1 MFLHNPQT
9 TFVLAISHFF
19 VLLALA
25 MVKLY
30 IVCVAIY
37 AALSLSH
44 TTSTVTAF
52 TTISTSCCTLVSIIN
67 INQLDS
73 RRTQI
78 IFSSP
83 NDDNWGFEDSDDDD
97 DEQIRE
103 EDPRLNAMRSML
115 QSSWDT
121 KSMGIVPV
129 DPSSASEA
137 AAQSIADAMSQ
148 SKNVLMIDL
157 RLPSYDITEGTR
169 LYDMMAV
176 YDFCSYLSD
185 QLRERKLIRKSL
197 VLVRNDK
204 ERAEIDRVRSQRGD
218 FTSDVT
224 TNIDDDRG
232 EDEEWV
238 LSDGEGSEEVDEF
251 RKRLMTSW
259 DDTRSDDDITTTD
272 DDENEAVDREPS
284 QKKIPIDNSS
294 HRLWSMLGSNVPSN
308 GPDMFDQVI
317 TAVDENALLRSDED
331 ALILVSPYDTSD
343 VIAIR
348 RIMARY
354 GQTRTII
361 IVNSR
366 MENLPRELD
375 PAILAYGVMPLIARL
390 KQNENEENEEAG
402 LKAVVMKRFPA
413 DWSVYVDVYGDGF
426 VEARGGMLPDGSDK
440 QFPTPQWIAQQVEMH
455 VRGLPNQ
462 Q

>member
-1 MFLHNPQT
+1 
-9 TFVLAISHFF
+9 
-19 VLLALA
+19 

-37 AALSLSH
+37 VALSSH
-44 TTSTVTAF
+44 QSTVTAF
-52 TTISTSCCTLVSIIN
+52 TTTISTSCTLSI
-67 INQLDS
+67 INQLD
-73 RRTQI
+73 RRTLRTQPP

-83 NDDNWGFEDSDDDD
+83 NDGNWGFEDSADDD

-103 EDPRLNAMRSML
+103 EEDPRLNVMRSML
-115 QSSWDT
+115 QASWDT

-129 DPSSASEA
+129 DAQSASDA
-137 AAQSIADAMSQ
+137 AGESIADAMSQ
-148 SKNVLMIDL
+148 SKNVLMVDL
-157 RLPSYDITEGTR
+157 WLPSYDITEGTK

-176 YDFCSYLSD
+176 YDFCSFLSD
-185 QLRERKLIRKSL
+185 QLKERNLIRKSL
-197 VLVRNDK
+197 VLVRNEK
-204 ERAEIDRVRSQRGD
+204 ERAEIDRVRSQRGGV
-218 FTSDVT
+218 TASDDDT

-232 EDEEWV
+232 EGEEWV
-238 LSDGEGSEEVDEF
+238 LSDGESSDEVDEF
-251 RKRLMTSW
+251 RKKLMTSW
-259 DDTRSDDDITTTD
+259 DDSRSDDDITTTD
-272 DDENEAVDREPS
+272 NDKKKAGDRSSS

-294 HRLWSMLGSNVPSN
+294 HRLWSMVGSNVISN
-308 GPDMFDQVI
+308 GPDMFDHII
-317 TAVDENALLRSDED
+317 TAVDENALLRSDQD
-331 ALILVSPYDTSD
+331 ALIIISPYDTSD
-343 VIAIR
+343 VIATR
-348 RIMARY
+348 RILARY

-375 PAILAYGVMPLIARL
+375 PAILAYGIMPLIARS
-390 KQNENEENEEAG
+390 KQNEKSGNEEAG

-440 QFPTPQWIAQQVEMH
+440 QFPSAQWIAQQVEQH